1 MNQEEK
7 GNQKGRENKKQ
18 KQEEFTT
25 AKMGLTN
32 KDENPETGWTHM
44 WECSIA
50 PRPAT
55 NTLVK
60 HTLERVYST

>member
-32 KDENPETGWTHM
+32 KDENPETG
-44 WECSIA
+44 
-50 PRPAT
+50 
-55 NTLVK
+55 
-60 HTLERVYST
+60 

>member
-25 AKMGLTN
+25 AKMGLAN
-32 KDENPETGWTHM
+32 KDENPETG
-44 WECSIA
+44 
-50 PRPAT
+50 
-55 NTLVK
+55 
-60 HTLERVYST
+60 